1 MNNRRTNT
9 LPGDIGGG
17 AQLTRVA
24 LSIGTLDLVRFS
36 RYDHAFPR
44 HSHEEFTVG
53 AFETGNGS
61 LGYRGSDWRASDGS
75 VLAVPP
81 DEVHTAEP
89 LRGSG
94 WTYRAMYP
102 STALMSVALGHAS
115 TDDVPAFFDRPI
127 YDDPT
132 LARSV
137 AGVHR
142 MLEHQDPSLE
152 VEAILMT
159 TLYALVR
166 RHGTTRPPAACETS
180 TVRVVATARAY
191 LRDHFASPVK
201 LATLAAVCGA
211 SPFHLVRSFTD
222 VVGMPPH
229 AYLTQL
235 RANRARALLLRG
247 ETPAGAAYLCGFCDQ
262 SHLTRTFKRLFG
274 VTPGAYVSALRPLS
288 S

>member
-1 MNNRRTNT
+1 MNDRRAAAE
-9 LPGDIGGG
+9 PR

-24 LSIGTLDLVRFS
+24 LSIGTLDLVRFT

-61 LGYRGSDWRASDGS
+61 LGYRRANWRADDGT

-102 STALMSVALGHAS
+102 STALMAAALGHSS
-115 TDDVPAFFDRPI
+115 TCDMPAFFGQPI
-127 YDDPT
+127 YDDPA
-132 LARSV
+132 LAR
-137 AGVHR
+137 AIAAVHR
-142 MLEHQDPSLE
+142 LLESQDRVLDAEAMLL
-152 VEAILMT
+152 T
-159 TLYALVR
+159 TLYALAA
-166 RHGTTRPPAACETS
+166 RHGMTRPPAPSETP
-180 TVRVVATARAY
+180 TARVVARARAY
-191 LRDHFASPVK
+191 LREHFAEPVK
-201 LATLAAVCGA
+201 LAAIAAVCGA

-222 VVGMPPH
+222 AVGMPPH
-229 AYLTQL
+229 AYLTQI
-235 RANRARALLLRG
+235 RANRARAMLLAG
-247 ETPAGAAYLCGFCDQ
+247 ESPAGAAYRCGFCDQ

-274 VTPGAYVSALRPLS
+274 VTPGTYVGAPRS
-288 S
+288 

>member
-1 MNNRRTNT
+1 MNDRAATVES
-9 LPGDIGGG
+9 G
-17 AQLTRVA
+17 ARFTRVT
-24 LSIGTLDLVRFS
+24 LSIGTLDLVRFT

-61 LGYRGSDWRASDGS
+61 LGYRRGSWRAFDGT

-102 STALMSVALGHAS
+102 STTLMAVALGHS
-115 TDDVPAFFDRPI
+115 SQSDLPAFFGQPI
-127 YDDPT
+127 YDDPV

-137 AGVHR
+137 SSVHR
-142 MLEHQDPSLE
+142 LLETQERSFDA
-152 VEAILMT
+152 EAMLMT
-159 TLYALVR
+159 SLYALVA
-166 RHGTTRPPAACETS
+166 RHGATRPSAPCETPAA
-180 TVRVVATARAY
+180 RVVATAREF
-191 LRDHFASPVK
+191 LRENFAQPVR
-201 LATLAAVCGA
+201 LATLAGVCGA

-229 AYLTQL
+229 GYLTQI
-235 RANRARALLLRG
+235 RANRARALLVAG
-247 ETPAGAAYLCGFCDQ
+247 ETPANVAYCCGFCDQ

-274 VTPGAYVSALRPLS
+274 VTPGAYVSALRG
-288 S
+288 

>member
-1 MNNRRTNT
+1 MNDRAASVES
-9 LPGDIGGG
+9 G
-17 AQLTRVA
+17 ARFTRVA
-24 LSIGTLDLVRFS
+24 LSIGTLDLVRFT

-61 LGYRGSDWRASDGS
+61 LGYRHASWRAYDGS

-102 STALMSVALGHAS
+102 STALMAVALGHAAHS
-115 TDDVPAFFDRPI
+115 DLPAFFGRPI
-127 YDDPT
+127 YDDPV
-132 LARSV
+132 LARAVSS
-137 AGVHR
+137 VHR
-142 MLEHQDPSLE
+142 LLETQERSFDA
-152 VEAILMT
+152 EAMLMT
-159 TLYALVR
+159 ILYALVV
-166 RHGTTRPPAACETS
+166 RHGATRPPVRCETPAA
-180 TVRVVATARAY
+180 RVVATAREY
-191 LRDHFASPVK
+191 LRENFARPVK
-201 LATLAAVCGA
+201 LATLAGVCGA

-229 AYLTQL
+229 AYLTQI
-235 RANRARALLLRG
+235 RANRARALLVVG
-247 ETPAGAAYLCGFCDQ
+247 ETPADVAYCCGFCDQ

-274 VTPGAYVSALRPLS
+274 VTPGAYVSAPRG
-288 S
+288 